1 MKNLSSWCVVLFV
14 FLCASCSSPEDEGKK
29 LALRM
34 KECAESFIKEKQKA
48 ETDFVSHFNAS
59 DYHTRA
65 EALEAYD
72 QAMIKVLDDYNACHD
87 DVVVERSEIA
97 GEYANDYKKMAA
109 FQTAYDNNID
119 SELNDRLSDAI
130 AETDYPAAVLAKVK
144 TIIPVKPDAA
154 QIQKDLVG
162 QELPEGY
169 EGDESWFDKDWHWL
183 IKEGQIK
190 NFNIEE
196 VVKDDSKKYCVLAT
210 MRLEG
215 DINAF
220 DARVKISY
228 WLPDAED
235 WRIEYVNSLG
245 MDIVK
250 THEYDDC
257 VSYEIKDDGWGG
269 VNALFITNK
278 TKITLGVC
286 GYFNNTYGDKRK
298 FAVKVGPDE
307 TVQVGGTFGGGSVV
321 SYETVFVER
330 I

>member
-1 MKNLSSWCVVLFV
+1 MKKLSYLIIVLLIV
-14 FLCASCSSPEDEGKK
+14 SSCSSPEDEGKK

-34 KECAESFIKEKQKA
+34 NECAESFIKEKQKA

-59 DYHTRA
+59 DYSTRA

-72 QAMIKVLDDYNACHD
+72 QAMIKVLDEYNARHD
-87 DVVVERSEIA
+87 DVAVERSEIA

-109 FQTAYDNNID
+109 FETAYDNNID

-144 TIIPVKPDAA
+144 TIISVKPDAA

-169 EGDESWFDKDWHWL
+169 EGDESWFAKDWRWL

-235 WRIEYVNSLG
+235 WKIEYVNSLG

-257 VSYEIKDDGWGG
+257 VSYEIKDDGWF
-269 VNALFITNK
+269 VTNK

-298 FAVKVGPDE
+298 FAVKVGADE
-307 TVQVGGTFGGGSVV
+307 NVQVGGTFGGGSVV

-330 I
+330 IE

>member
-119 SELNDRLSDAI
+119 SELNDRLLDAI
-130 AETDYPAAVLAKVK
+130 SETDYPAAVLAKVK
-144 TIIPVKPDAA
+144 TVIPIKPDET

-162 QELPEGY
+162 HQLSEGLEKENCWFHEDYRWKIGDY
-169 EGDESWFDKDWHWL
+169 EFHDFKILVFQFLLCEIL
-183 IKEGQIK
+183 INRICIQVIGLCWGLE
-190 NFNIEE
+190 NIQMA
-196 VVKDDSKKYCVLAT
+196 VIVS
-210 MRLEG
+210 G
-215 DINAF
+215 
-220 DARVKISY
+220 IS
-228 WLPDAED
+228 
-235 WRIEYVNSLG
+235 
-245 MDIVK
+245 
-250 THEYDDC
+250 
-257 VSYEIKDDGWGG
+257 
-269 VNALFITNK
+269 
-278 TKITLGVC
+278 
-286 GYFNNTYGDKRK
+286 
-298 FAVKVGPDE
+298 
-307 TVQVGGTFGGGSVV
+307 
-321 SYETVFVER
+321 
-330 I
+330 